1 MPVGIY
7 QTLTF
12 SPHAHLQTLL
22 KPTVLALVP
31 VMLIDGTVPVPSTR
45 VREIS
50 SYTSLEEAL
59 ATCNKMDPIIYQAL
73 IATLG
78 VSRTLCPRAPLFW
91 EVVLRQKVNCSISF
105 NTTKLPTD
113 AGSYS
118 SRTESTSDLYEG
130 WNFNSGNYLFTTD
143 TK

>member
-1 MPVGIY
+1 MPVGIN
-7 QTLTF
+7 QTPTF

-59 ATCNKMDPIIYQAL
+59 ATCNKTDPIIHRIL
-73 IATLG
+73 IAPLG
-78 VSRTLCPRAPLFW
+78 VLRTVCPRTPFFW
-91 EVVLRQKVNCSISF
+91 EVALRQEVNCSISF
-105 NTTKLPTD
+105 NRPNYTPTRRHIPVER
-113 AGSYS
+113 SQPLICMNLMNPCCS
-118 SRTESTSDLYEG
+118 
-130 WNFNSGNYLFTTD
+130 
-143 TK
+143 

>member
-1 MPVGIY
+1 LDG
-7 QTLTF
+7 F

-59 ATCNKMDPIIYQAL
+59 ATFTRELA
-73 IATLG
+73 
-78 VSRTLCPRAPLFW
+78 
-91 EVVLRQKVNCSISF
+91 VVLAAGFV
-105 NTTKLPTD
+105 PTH
-113 AGSYS
+113 
-118 SRTESTSDLYEG
+118 
-130 WNFNSGNYLFTTD
+130 D
-143 TK
+143 TFDVLVLVGAL

>member
-1 MPVGIY
+1 MPVGIN
-7 QTLTF
+7 QTPTF

-59 ATCNKMDPIIYQAL
+59 ATCNKTDPIIHQVL
-73 IATLG
+73 IAPLG
-78 VSRTLCPRAPLFW
+78 VLRTMCPRTRFFW
-91 EVVLRQKVNCSISF
+91 EVALRQRVNCSISF
-105 NTTKLPTD
+105 DTTKLPSD
-113 AGSYS
+113 AASYS
-118 SRTESTSDLYEG
+118 SRKESTSDLYESNEAL
-130 WNFNSGNYLFTTD
+130 W
-143 TK
+143 

>member
-1 MPVGIY
+1 MPAGIY
-7 QTLTF
+7 QIPTF

-59 ATCNKMDPIIYQAL
+59 ATCNKMDPIIHQVL
-73 IATLG
+73 IATLR
-78 VSRTLCPRAPLFW
+78 VLRTVCPRAPFFW
-91 EVVLRQKVNCSISF
+91 EEALRQKVNCSISF
-105 NTTKLPTD
+105 DTTKLPTD
-113 AGSYS
+113 AAS
-118 SRTESTSDLYEG
+118 
-130 WNFNSGNYLFTTD
+130 FQ
-143 TK
+143 

>member
-1 MPVGIY
+1 MGINH
-7 QTLTF
+7 TPTF

-59 ATCNKMDPIIYQAL
+59 ATCNKTDPIIYQFL
-73 IATLG
+73 IAPLG
-78 VSRTLCPRAPLFW
+78 VWRTVCPRTHFFW
-91 EVVLRQKVNCSISF
+91 EVALRQKVNCSISF
-105 NTTKLPTD
+105 DKTKLPTD
-113 AGSYS
+113 AASYS
-118 SRTESTSDLYEG
+118 SRTKSTSDLYESNKAL
-130 WNFNSGNYLFTTD
+130 W
-143 TK
+143 

>member
-7 QTLTF
+7 PTPTF

-50 SYTSLEEAL
+50 SYASLEEAL
-59 ATCNKMDPIIYQAL
+59 AACNKTDSMIHQGL
-73 IATLG
+73 SVTLG
-78 VSRTLCPRAPLFW
+78 VLRAAWLRTPYFW
-91 EVVLRQKVNCSISF
+91 EMTVSK
-105 NTTKLPTD
+105 
-113 AGSYS
+113 
-118 SRTESTSDLYEG
+118 
-130 WNFNSGNYLFTTD
+130 
-143 TK
+143 